1 MLITNLTLVF
11 GSDNGAVLGGY
22 MGAALL
28 VYEIPWDL
36 GHESCRSRR
45 ELSEY
50 IKNHPTLPGKMCH
63 FYGVKNRV
71 FFLLHLKGT

>member
-45 ELSEY
+45 ELPEY
-50 IKNHPTLPGKMCH
+50 TKITLGKSGT
-63 FYGVKNRV
+63 FVRSKIV
-71 FFLLHLKGT
+71 FFFAPKGT